1 MEGEFLEI
9 HRSKLELDP
18 CGDRGQPSIRS
29 ITHCV
34 FLFCVRKDALNRLRT
49 QGVGCLTYRRMPY
62 VFCPLQIFLP
72 DMTGYGFRVLPVL
85 RAFLQFWAIP
95 ANIAFALI
103 FPISFTVGSGI
114 TENLV
119 LRAQDTIVI
128 FIIYVRIPGQIPFL
142 RHRPFVG
149 KRWDFSTIEDLFANP
164 WRFVPCIRCNDLY
177 FRIMCLQALKYRI
190 EYYVVMNV
198 TWRNFRLQYIAPS
211 VAYGMRLIRKAFL
224 VLSLVEHSAFRV
236 SGGFCHHFFLPRR
249 TRSVIV
255 IFLLQRF
262 LSMCCAIRFDLLIQL
277 LLIAFRCNRYGLFH
291 LLFQVRIRFDMRSI
305 HKHDFRRQVSCPGNF
320 LQYPPEHTFDYFG
333 CKSMPECVADGC
345 KVRQLLRHGVPQK
358 PSIGHI
364 HFRIPHGLP
373 QRTDAKQM
381 LDQHQLKQ
389 NHRITA
395 GPSVILAVQV
405 FYQFVYARKIHRC
418 VDLPQQ
424 VSLGYQHI
432 CAQHFYRLALLRF
445 FL

>member
-1 MEGEFLEI
+1 MKVEKQEKSPLVEGEFFEI

-18 CGDRGQPSIRS
+18 CGDRGQPSIWS

-49 QGVGCLTYRRMPY
+49 QSIGCLTCRRMPY
-62 VFCPLQIFLP
+62 VFCSFQILLP
-72 DMTGYGFRVLPVL
+72 DVAGYGLRVLPIL
-85 RAFLQFWAIP
+85 RTFLQFWAIS
-95 ANIAFALI
+95 ANIAFTLV
-103 FPISFTVGSGI
+103 FFISFTVGRGI
-114 TENLV
+114 TENLI

-128 FIIYVRIPGQIPFL
+128 FIVHVRIPGQIPFL
-142 RHRPFVG
+142 CHWPFVG

-164 WRFVPCIRCNDLY
+164 RRFVCGIGHNGLHLWEIFRY
-177 FRIMCLQALKYRI
+177 F
-190 EYYVVMNV
+190 VV
-198 TWRNFRLQYIAPS
+198 NFIKGHAVMDIAGCHDCFQHETVL
-211 VAYGMRLIRKAFL
+211 VAGGMRLVRKAFL
-224 VLSLVEHSAFRV
+224 VLSLVEYSAFRV

-255 IFLLQRF
+255 IILLQRF
-262 LSMCCAIRFDLLIQL
+262 LPMCCAIRFNFLIQL
-277 LLIAFRCNRYGLFH
+277 LLIAFRRHRYGLFH

-305 HKHDFRRQVSCPGNF
+305 HKHYFRRQVSCSRNF
-320 LQYPPEHTFDYFG
+320 FQYPPEHTFDYFS

-345 KVRQLLRHGVPQK
+345 KVRQLLRHAVPQK

-395 GPSVILAVQV
+395 GPSVILAV
-405 FYQFVYARKIHRC
+405 
-418 VDLPQQ
+418 
-424 VSLGYQHI
+424 
-432 CAQHFYRLALLRF
+432 
-445 FL
+445 